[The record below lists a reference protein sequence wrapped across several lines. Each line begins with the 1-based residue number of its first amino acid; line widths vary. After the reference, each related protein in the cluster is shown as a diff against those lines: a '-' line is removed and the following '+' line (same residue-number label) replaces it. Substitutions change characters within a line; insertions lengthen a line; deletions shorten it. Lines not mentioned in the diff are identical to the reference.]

1 MQSFKIKSNE
11 RWGQRGEE
19 TTEEA
24 DAEFRFALEVAREG
38 RMRGTGKVDPKAT
51 SGLRKQH
58 KILSKHSL
66 IFDGKTTVASTS
78 HVTTFF

>member
-1 MQSFKIKSNE
+1 MND
-11 RWGQRGEE
+11 GGGGEE
-19 TTEEA
+19 KRLEA
-24 DAEFRFALEVAREG
+24 DTEFRFAPEVAREG

-58 KILSKHSL
+58 NIFSKHSL
-66 IFDGKTTVASTS
+66 IFDGKRTVASTS